1 MKTESHSHEAETTL
15 RDMLRWVDMSL
26 ELAKTL
32 KFSIDADSLREGL
45 LIELT
50 QNSGEFQYD
59 EAMRTVEE
67 VAGIGKRR
75 QWEKRFELPNAL
87 DNAIAILSA
96 APAQL
101 NGTANIMHNVI
112 NNAGEV

>member
-1 MKTESHSHEAETTL
+1 MKNESHLNEAETTL

-26 ELAKTL
+26 ELAKSL
-32 KFSIDADSLREGL
+32 KLGIDADNLREGL

-50 QNSGEFQYD
+50 QNSGESQYD
-59 EAMRTVEE
+59 EAMRTIEE

-87 DNAIAILSA
+87 DNAIAVLSA

-101 NGTANIMHNVI
+101 NGTAKIMHNVI